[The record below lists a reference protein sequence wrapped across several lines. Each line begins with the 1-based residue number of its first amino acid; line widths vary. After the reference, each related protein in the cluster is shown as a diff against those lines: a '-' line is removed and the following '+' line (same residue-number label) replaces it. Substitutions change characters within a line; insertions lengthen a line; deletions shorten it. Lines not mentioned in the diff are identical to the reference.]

1 MALNV
6 EQHPLPACPHP
17 MTCLRR
23 VHRLLE
29 CNVPGCTKDASFV
42 CASCKDDVPYCGPCH
57 AAEDWARHECAR
69 DVGIGQGE
77 ATAYCRIV
85 QQRRAL
91 VRRSSDI
98 SLALD
103 ATAGSPFRFVI
114 PPPSVAVDVPARKV
128 RGFYLEV
135 NEGEYT
141 RMRVVDVPLQ
151 ALYCDAASGRT
162 RWAAVIIDYVMDPV
176 GRSIVMFGN
185 NMEPRQYPLVIFYDM
200 NIFSEDEDIV
210 CELEPNQ
217 TVLQLVEHVDPPP
230 AVWCGPVLVLKA
242 RNEQL
247 TDFVAVDGY
256 DLEDVQGFFA
266 RVG

>member
-23 VHRLLE
+23 VHRLLQ

-114 PPPSVAVDVPARKV
+114 PPPSVAVDVPARK
-128 RGFYLEV
+128 
-135 NEGEYT
+135 
-141 RMRVVDVPLQ
+141 
-151 ALYCDAASGRT
+151 
-162 RWAAVIIDYVMDPV
+162 
-176 GRSIVMFGN
+176 
-185 NMEPRQYPLVIFYDM
+185 YPLVIFYDM

-266 RVG
+266 RGIEKKFYTNGYNKWLANRPQGKV